1 MITGSYSFGV
11 LVFKIFLPLLTQ
23 SYLSLKGRYLLE
35 KSCLRLNVLRPHIS
49 IYCLCL
55 GSMIWCHLLQKEA
68 SLRMPE
74 QQIDLRLQQMSLGVI
89 LSLHLFYYFIDLILE
104 Y

>member
-1 MITGSYSFGV
+1 
-11 LVFKIFLPLLTQ
+11 
-23 SYLSLKGRYLLE
+23 
-35 KSCLRLNVLRPHIS
+35 
-49 IYCLCL
+49 
-55 GSMIWCHLLQKEA
+55 MIWCHLLQKEA